1 MMKMIKNIYKMDNI
15 VVNVEKYFIRLWP
28 IKILDHLLQQGALK
42 WVADVIESL
51 ASDNETV

>member
-1 MMKMIKNIYKMDNI
+1 MMKIIKNIYKMDNI
-15 VVNVEKYFIRLWP
+15 VVNVENYFIRLWP